1 MGKVLTEVRSAQRQL
16 KPDTDGLDLL
26 EPTSLRGIAKRASAR
41 KDHRFGNLYGEIN
54 GEMLRIAFRELN
66 PKAASGID
74 GETYEQYQED
84 LDARLDDLVGRLKR
98 KGYRTK
104 LVRRVLIPKGN
115 NQTRPLGIP
124 ALEDKIVQRA
134 AAKLLNA
141 IYEQDFIDTSYGYRP
156 NRSAKGAIEGLT
168 FSLQYGTYG
177 YIVEAD
183 IKGFFDNIDHEW
195 LIKMLEHR
203 INDRAFI
210 NLIRKWLKA
219 GILDTD
225 GMVLHPVTGT
235 PQGGIVSPVLA
246 NIYLHYA
253 LDLWFEKR
261 VKRNCKGKAFLCRY
275 ADDFVCGFQYQS
287 DAKVFYRALFTR
299 LKEFK
304 LEVAPE
310 KTRLHPF
317 SRFNPSS
324 NRQDSFIF
332 LGFEL
337 WWGWSAKGEP
347 KVHRRTAAKKQRAA
361 EQRMK
366 AWIKHNRHLPKKE
379 FVDGLKS
386 RLQGHYNY
394 FGVKG
399 NSNGVHR
406 FYQVVLG
413 LMYKW
418 LNRRGGKRKS
428 FTWNQLLRAL
438 PHLKLPQPQTK
449 SWPFKLMVFN

>member
-1 MGKVLTEVRSAQRQL
+1 MGKDSTEVRSAQRAL
-16 KPDTDGLDLL
+16 KPDNEGLDTL

-54 GEMLRIAFRELN
+54 GEMLRIAFGELN
-66 PKAASGID
+66 PKATEGID
-74 GETYEQYQED
+74 GESYEDYKAD
-84 LDARLDDLVGRLKR
+84 LDARIDDLVERLKR
-98 KGYRTK
+98 KRYRAK

-134 AAKLLNA
+134 AAKLLSA

-156 NRSAKGAIEGLT
+156 KRSAKGAIEDLT
-168 FSLQYGTYG
+168 FNLQYGTYG

-183 IKGFFDNIDHEW
+183 IKGFFDNLDHEW
-195 LIKMLEHR
+195 LIKMLEQR

-225 GMVLHPVTGT
+225 GMVIHPETGT
-235 PQGGIVSPVLA
+235 PQGGIISPVLA

-253 LDLWFEKR
+253 LDQWFEQR
-261 VKRNCKGKAFLCRY
+261 VKKTCKGKAFISRY

-287 DAKVFYRALFTR
+287 EAKLFYQALPTR
-299 LKEFK
+299 LKQFN
-304 LEVAPE
+304 LEVATE
-310 KTRLHPF
+310 KTALHRF
-317 SRFNPSS
+317 SRFSPSV
-324 NRQDSFIF
+324 NRQDSFIY

-337 WWGWSAKGEP
+337 WWGWSNKREP
-347 KVHRRTAAKKQRAA
+347 KVHRRTAPKKQRAA
-361 EQRMK
+361 EKRVRD
-366 AWIKHNRHLPKKE
+366 WIKKSRHLSREE
-379 FVDGLKS
+379 FVGRLKT

-394 FGVKG
+394 YGVQG
-399 NSNGVHR
+399 NINGLYR
-406 FYQVVLG
+406 FYDQALEQ
-413 LMYKW
+413 MFKW

-428 FTWNQLLRAL
+428 FTWKQFKRAL
-438 PHLKLPQPQTK
+438 PRLGFPVPCVK
-449 SWPFKLMVFN
+449 SWPHKFVVF